1 MLRVAAAVY
10 GIDFKFNLIQ
20 FINKFL
26 VSFSFFLSPVS
37 CLFVQIFDA
46 STNTW
51 KIVNERSHTDFV
63 EKIVETPR
71 ETIIIDDVTDITKI
85 KNIND
90 RTERTTAITDI
101 TDVTNINNTINL
113 HEIEENITKI
123 VTNENNL
130 VSQSWRRKNQAEK
143 DLIRENFITTAMIHK
158 FCLF

>member
-1 MLRVAAAVY
+1 MCFFPPSLFLRC
-10 GIDFKFNLIQ
+10 I
-20 FINKFL
+20 FL
-26 VSFSFFLSPVS
+26 AL
-37 CLFVQIFDA
+37 QIFDA

-63 EKIVETPR
+63 EKIVETPVER
-71 ETIIIDDVTDITKI
+71 IIIDDVTDITKI

-130 VSQSWRRKNQAEK
+130 VSVNSHSDFYRFRLAQFHPRALARTDNEVRTNKQICHSMKG
-143 DLIRENFITTAMIHK
+143 
-158 FCLF
+158 

>member
-1 MLRVAAAVY
+1 MH
-10 GIDFKFNLIQ
+10 
-20 FINKFL
+20 
-26 VSFSFFLSPVS
+26 FFFPRPH
-37 CLFVQIFDA
+37 QIFDA

-63 EKIVETPR
+63 EKIVETPI

-130 VSQSWRRKNQAEK
+130 VSASDRFFSFFFIFCAARAI
-143 DLIRENFITTAMIHK
+143 LLGANFES
-158 FCLF
+158 

>member
-1 MLRVAAAVY
+1 M
-10 GIDFKFNLIQ
+10 
-20 FINKFL
+20 
-26 VSFSFFLSPVS
+26 
-37 CLFVQIFDA
+37 
-46 STNTW
+46 
-51 KIVNERSHTDFV
+51 
-63 EKIVETPR
+63 EKIVETPV

-130 VSQSWRRKNQAEK
+130 VSARA
-143 DLIRENFITTAMIHK
+143 IV
-158 FCLF
+158 FCLGEAILLGDNLWLGL

>member
-1 MLRVAAAVY
+1 MLRVAAAAAVY

-26 VSFSFFLSPVS
+26 VSFFPFHAI
-37 CLFVQIFDA
+37 CTQIFDA

-90 RTERTTAITDI
+90 RTERTTAITDL

-113 HEIEENITKI
+113 HDIEENITKI
-123 VTNENNL
+123 VTNEKNL
-130 VSQSWRRKNQAEK
+130 VSQSGRRKQK
-143 DLIRENFITTAMIHK
+143 TRLKRFD
-158 FCLF
+158 